1 METSLSAASQ
11 TRFLPHPKSMLDRF
25 ISETSGSVLT
35 LWSNY
40 CRPRLGEF
48 ALERVLFRASE
59 ASIANRSP
67 PSSLD
72 GLAPL
77 D

>member
-25 ISETSGSVLT
+25 VHSETSGSVL
-35 LWSNY
+35 WSNH

-48 ALERVLFRASE
+48 ALERVLSRALE

-67 PSSLD
+67 PFSLD

>member
-25 ISETSGSVLT
+25 VSETSGSVL
-35 LWSNY
+35 WSNH

-48 ALERVLFRASE
+48 ALERILFRSVE
-59 ASIANRSP
+59 ASFENWLP
-67 PSSLD
+67 PSFFDGPASLD
-72 GLAPL
+72 
-77 D
+77 